1 LKTAVKICWDI
12 ESLWNKRYDKYK
24 MAPKI
29 RIPAHVFGYS
39 LALVPPIAYAMYWQ
53 RNKQS
58 DEEIEKVL
66 KENYTKN
73 IQGNR
78 DKKADMVNFFAAM
91 KEQNNPEQEKK
102 MQEVLYGGRGDIK
115 RHYAVDESLYGTEK
129 GVEGRM
135 IAEKENEKKLKK
147 RKKKK
152 KKKAEDSEN
161 MKKDDV
167 VINEQTKKGLTVE
180 STGIAALGAV
190 GVLAAAS
197 FLIGGN
203 KRS

>member
-1 LKTAVKICWDI
+1 
-12 ESLWNKRYDKYK
+12 
-24 MAPKI
+24 
-29 RIPAHVFGYS
+29 
-39 LALVPPIAYAMYWQ
+39 MYWQ

-152 KKKAEDSEN
+152 KKEAEDAEN

-167 VINEQTKKGLTVE
+167 VIDEQTKKGLTVE
-180 STGIAALGAV
+180 SSGIAALGAV
-190 GVLAAAS
+190 GVLAVAS

>member
-1 LKTAVKICWDI
+1 MFFI
-12 ESLWNKRYDKYK
+12 SL
-24 MAPKI
+24 
-29 RIPAHVFGYS
+29 
-39 LALVPPIAYAMYWQ
+39 AMYWQ

-78 DKKADMVNFFAAM
+78 DKKADMVKFFAAM

-152 KKKAEDSEN
+152 KKKTEDAEN

-167 VINEQTKKGLTVE
+167 IIYEQTKRLSVE

-190 GVLAAAS
+190 GVLAVAS